1 METRKTNIRKAW
13 EKALWLFSMLLVLGS
28 CSNFDWN
35 QNHDTT
41 LTDFQITTTDADVV
55 IAEDKSNIGETM
67 SFKWSASQAADYT
80 TVFYMILFS
89 ASTDFSNPVYQ
100 AETEKLSTVNSTELT
115 NNELNIIAEKAG
127 IAQSATG
134 KIYWT
139 VVEETM
145 C

>member
-1 METRKTNIRKAW
+1 METRKTNIIKAW

-80 TVFYMILFS
+80 TVFYKILFS

-100 AETEKLSTVNSTELT
+100 AEFSFAQ
-115 NNELNIIAEKAG
+115 NI
-127 IAQSATG
+127 
-134 KIYWT
+134 
-139 VVEETM
+139 
-145 C
+145 